1 MSLRQR
7 RLFQQKFFN
16 EWFHGKMK
24 ERREALPATADDPRR
39 PRKKGIPPGK
49 HYEWSQAKYAAAL
62 CCVFFGEQLP
72 EYKVRLKELAEF
84 VSKRAKVGY
93 GLLRVWRSEKTF
105 MDEVSRF
112 TREFAASYYREAY
125 EQKNLRLATRIEYL
139 SQLVTYPLE
148 VMNEITS
155 IYYERQGVRERNGND
170 ESDITLQFRLYRY
183 LSTCFIWSLIDDYE
197 EVEWMKGNLI
207 LMMDEESINQK
218 DGCRIIEDR
227 FRRIDEIVGSEIR
240 QLIHNK
246 NAISIDD
253 ICYINEFKSRYI
265 NELLVE
271 IE

>member
-1 MSLRQR
+1 LSIRQP

-24 ERREALPATADDPRR
+24 ERREALPATADDPKR
-39 PRKKGIPPGK
+39 PLKKGIPPGK
-49 HYEWSQAKYAAAL
+49 RYEWSQAKYAAAL

-72 EYKVRLKELAEF
+72 EYKVRLKEVAEF
-84 VSKRAKVGY
+84 VSEKAEVGY

-112 TREFAASYYREAY
+112 RREFAASYYKEAY

-155 IYYERQGVRERNGND
+155 VYYERQGITKRNGYD
-170 ESDITLQFRLYRY
+170 ESETALQARLYRY

-197 EVEWMKGNLI
+197 EVEWMKGSLI
-207 LMMDEESINQK
+207 LMMDDEAIDQK
-218 DGCRIIEDR
+218 DGNKIVEDR

-246 NAISIDD
+246 NTILIED
-253 ICYINEFKSRYI
+253 ICYIHDFKSRYI
-265 NELLVE
+265 TELLKE
-271 IE
+271 LE